1 MTWYYSTLLQI
12 SFLHNVTYMEWCHQI
27 PFINAA
33 IIYWRR
39 SCVIVKILQHRDFV
53 SMCLPILTHIPQDV
67 SAIIEV
73 FQLVKYGES
82 WKKVFSKFDVF
93 CNAFCNEMY
102 TCLPGSCFH
111 VSQYVPIKNKR
122 CK

>member
-1 MTWYYSTLLQI
+1 M
-12 SFLHNVTYMEWCHQI
+12 
-27 PFINAA
+27 
-33 IIYWRR
+33 IYWRR
-39 SCVIVKILQHRDFV
+39 PYVIVSIFQHIDFV
-53 SMCLPILTHIPQDV
+53 SMCLGVLTHIPQDV
-67 SAIIEV
+67 SAMTKV
-73 FQLVKYGES
+73 FDLVKYGES

-93 CNAFCNEMY
+93 SNAFCYEMY